1 MAPWT
6 APSVLLGRPLE
17 ALKTKE
23 NGSGKKREVE
33 RAHHDEEREQRRLGT
48 AASRGRRTTP
58 AMVLHSRSRGN
69 EGEERGKNEEGRGA
83 GARGL
88 FKNPLRRGGG
98 GERGSG
104 GFGLAVSGRERE
116 RERSGGGGWR
126 KRKDLTGGSH
136 PSAARERGGRGK
148 IGQLTGPR
156 PRRGR
161 EAVGYF
167 KRKQK
172 NPQAHGY
179 RCSFH
184 PGVFQSIDFPQRT

>member
-1 MAPWT
+1 
-6 APSVLLGRPLE
+6 VLLGRPLE

-116 RERSGGGGWR
+116 REERGRRLEEEERPDGWVPPVSR
-126 KRKDLTGGSH
+126 Q
-136 PSAARERGGRGK
+136 RERGKGENRPADWASPKKGARG
-148 IGQLTGPR
+148 
-156 PRRGR
+156 
-161 EAVGYF
+161 
-167 KRKQK
+167 
-172 NPQAHGY
+172 
-179 RCSFH
+179 CW
-184 PGVFQSIDFPQRT
+184 VF